1 MTSLLWSKLV
11 RCTIRGVKKQTK
23 LKFLNICL
31 MRHDNETC
39 ILSHPTS
46 YNMHIHSHLTHK
58 HTLGTYMC
66 HTAVGPQLQKQL
78 PENLSPSFSYVPLPL
93 KFIPLNSH
101 LARGEDL
108 FQPAINP
115 LKCCS
120 FASVIILVSPNRSLY
135 LHPSSYQE
143 NTFQVLHWI
152 FQNLL

>member
-1 MTSLLWSKLV
+1 
-11 RCTIRGVKKQTK
+11 
-23 LKFLNICL
+23 

-101 LARGEDL
+101 LARGEDRSSK
-108 FQPAINP
+108 FH
-115 LKCCS
+115 
-120 FASVIILVSPNRSLY
+120 IIKIKNNSYSQILTFLYTSEIFYYVSEKQLCFLNEKLNGTTLEFHR
-135 LHPSSYQE
+135 
-143 NTFQVLHWI
+143 
-152 FQNLL
+152 